1 MTHFVIP
8 AHFTSGTH
16 KIAAVFEWR
25 NEWPMF
31 PHSMDWIDT
40 SHTMHMHTCVA
51 VAQEPFHKQGKGGK
65 ATSGN
70 TRQQTQ
76 KLTIRHS
83 IVFHLLCDFFHGLF
97 QLSGKGVL
105 AAAVLGFASLALF
118 LFVFS

>member
-1 MTHFVIP
+1 MANVSPFNGLDRYKPHHAHAYMRRSGPRTIP
-8 AHFTSGTH
+8 QA
-16 KIAAVFEWR
+16 R
-25 NEWPMF
+25 
-31 PHSMDWIDT
+31 
-40 SHTMHMHTCVA
+40 
-51 VAQEPFHKQGKGGK
+51 KGGK